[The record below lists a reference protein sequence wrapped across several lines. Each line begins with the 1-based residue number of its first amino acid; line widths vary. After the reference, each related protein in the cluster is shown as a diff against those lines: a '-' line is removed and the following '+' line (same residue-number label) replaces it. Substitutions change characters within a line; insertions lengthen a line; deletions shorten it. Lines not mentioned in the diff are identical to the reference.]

1 MSEKEDMQKKLIE
14 FQILD
19 NNLKM
24 LQERA
29 EMVNQKLEDMQ
40 RTRIAI
46 DDLKDLKPN
55 KALVPLGSGNFVY
68 GSIENCED
76 IIVGVGSDV
85 AIKKKRE
92 KAIEF
97 LDSRIKELENNLNII
112 LKQSSAF
119 MMQLEKIQQ
128 ELESLQK

>member
-1 MSEKEDMQKKLIE
+1 
-14 FQILD
+14 
-19 NNLKM
+19 
-24 LQERA
+24 
-29 EMVNQKLEDMQ
+29 
-40 RTRIAI
+40 
-46 DDLKDLKPN
+46 
-55 KALVPLGSGNFVY
+55 LGSGNFVY

-97 LDSRIKELENNLNII
+97 LDSRIKELESNLNII

>member
-1 MSEKEDMQKKLIE
+1 MSEKEDMQKKIME

-29 EMVNQKLEDMQ
+29 EMVNQKLEDMH
-40 RTRIAI
+40 RTRVAI
-46 DDLKDLKPN
+46 EDLKSSKPS

-68 GSIENCED
+68 GSIDNCED
-76 IIVGVGSDV
+76 IIVGIGSDV

-92 KAIEF
+92 KAIYF
-97 LDSRIKELENNLNII
+97 LDSRIKDLENNLNII
-112 LKQSSAF
+112 LKQSSVF